1 MTKANVFSSSHTP
14 SARLSLAPLA
24 LAMFGALT
32 AMPLQASEDIPLTL
46 DAARSM
52 ARAHQ
57 ASSFQVGVETRHI
70 TGDGTASAKAWN
82 GYEKA
87 HTQAQVDMTLKG
99 GEDRTRWSVMGSSL
113 GSPIPWLDASYGV
126 ASQWDVKG
134 HYQRFRHVSNDIS
147 ILNPGKAAT
156 STETYTAAN
165 FDQTLLEQVR
175 DVLSVNGRLFV
186 TPNTTVT
193 AGYQWDRRR
202 GNLSTS
208 AQEQDNY
215 SSYHVSDVSREFL
228 SPVEDQHHQVNV
240 GTEYVFDGLVLGASY
255 DFSKYDNDKS
265 SVFQPVM
272 VSNGDMRFAGKNLD
286 PSSTLNRVSVY
297 GSKALGATT
306 QFSARASYTWLDQ
319 DSQSLS
325 FDPMVN
331 TPDLTSLDAQVRLP
345 MVSLALVTRPTDA
358 LQLKVDYRF
367 KKYDHD
373 VDGITDEY
381 SGFNYSHYN
390 YTEHKV
396 KGQGILNLGHGYSL
410 KMHGKYID
418 RNYEEVVD
426 SLKTYQAGIALRK
439 RMSEMFSG
447 SVGYTYTGCDV
458 SDWTLEPYGYP
469 WNLLGFDEH
478 KVDARLVAR
487 LHPTFTLTLTGSVYE
502 RDYNDDGIPASNL
515 SLKDKEGN
523 VIVTWGDDVWF
534 NGLDKSQ
541 GYSLSLDADWA
552 PSRDWNLFA
561 FYTLD
566 YQKQD
571 NTMQG
576 YTVFGYMGPF
586 SSKTQIKMVSHTVG
600 LGLGWHPTNSPWSGT
615 VRYVYGYD
623 KDTNHYNITNW
634 SNDTK
639 SHYANA
645 NVTYKVNDRWSV
657 LGVASYGHFSS
668 YDMRR
673 QGWHVD
679 GDPLVDIMM
688 SPNSTNVGVYVGV
701 KYLLP

>member
-1 MTKANVFSSSHTP
+1 MTKTNVFSSIRTP

-57 ASSFQVGVETRHI
+57 ASSIQVGVETRHI

-99 GEDRTRWSVMGSSL
+99 GEDRTRWSVVGSSL
-113 GSPIPWLDASYGV
+113 GSPIPQLDASYGV
-126 ASQWDVKG
+126 ASRWDVKG
-134 HYQRFRHVSNDIS
+134 HYQRFRHVSNEVS
-147 ILNPGKAAT
+147 ILKFNNVADPSIA
-156 STETYTAAN
+156 YDAN
-165 FDQTLLEQVR
+165 DYDQAILEQVR

-202 GNLSTS
+202 GDTSTS
-208 AQEQDNY
+208 AKAP
-215 SSYHVSDVSREFL
+215 EFYANDDL
-228 SPVEDQHHQVNV
+228 ARGYLVPVEDQHHQVKA
-240 GTEYVFDGLVLGASY
+240 GAQYVADGWVLGASY
-255 DFSKYDNDKS
+255 DFSKFDNDHDT
-265 SVFQPVM
+265 FLHPVLTM
-272 VSNGDMRFAGKNLD
+272 NGGMQFMGKNLD
-286 PSSTLNRVSVY
+286 PSNTMNRVALY
-297 GSKALGATT
+297 GSKSFGATT
-306 QFSARASYTWLDQ
+306 QLSARASYTWLDS
-319 DSQSLS
+319 DSHSLDLV
-325 FDPMVN
+325 DPLVN
-331 TPDLTSLDAQVRLP
+331 TPDVTNLDAKARMP
-345 MVSLALVTRPTDA
+345 MVSVALVTRPVDA

-381 SGFNYSHYN
+381 SSYNYSSYD
-390 YTEHKV
+390 YTEHKL
-396 KGQGILNLGHGYSL
+396 KGQGILTLGKGYSL

-418 RNYEEVVD
+418 RNYDEVLD
-426 SLKTYQAGIALRK
+426 SLKTYEAGIALRK

-447 SVGYTYTGCDV
+447 SLGYTYKGRDV
-458 SDWTLEPYGYP
+458 TAWTVQPFGYP
-469 WNLLGFDEH
+469 WNLLGYDEH
-478 KVDARLVAR
+478 RVDARLVAK
-487 LHPTFTLTLTGSVYE
+487 LHPTFTLTATGSVYE
-502 RDYNDDGIPASNL
+502 RDYNDDGIPESTLASQT
-515 SLKDKEGN
+515 G
-523 VIVTWGDDVWF
+523 VWF
-534 NGLDKSQ
+534 NGLDKTQ
-541 GYSLSLDADWA
+541 GYALSLDADWA

-571 NTMQG
+571 SSMNG
-576 YTVFGYMGPF
+576 YTIWGSGPF
-586 SSKTQIKMVSHTVG
+586 SSKTQIKMISHTVG
-600 LGLGWHPTNSPWSGT
+600 LGLGLHPANSPWSGT

-623 KDTNHYNITNW
+623 KDTNHYNVHNW

-657 LGVASYGHFSS
+657 LGMASYGHFSS